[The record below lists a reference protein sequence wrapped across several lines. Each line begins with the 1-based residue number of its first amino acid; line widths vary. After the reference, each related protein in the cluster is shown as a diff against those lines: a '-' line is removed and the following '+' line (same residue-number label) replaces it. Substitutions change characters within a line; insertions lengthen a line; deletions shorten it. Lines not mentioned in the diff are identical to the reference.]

1 MQIDSVMVSWEIF
14 EFSSRGDF
22 FIVQSIL
29 PWGKEDVSSVRG
41 VTVCFYGSPIQGKC
55 RILGMGGEFLV

>member
-29 PWGKEDVSSVRG
+29 PWRKEDVSSVRG